1 MVYLKSMVTNLA
13 VLVLLLVG
21 LEWLLPAGD
30 VRRIVKAVMGLV
42 VLATLLNPL
51 LTLLTGGW
59 SAQWGGVWGTLPT
72 AAYEDRGEQVIQAGQ
87 RVLFQH
93 WQREMEKQAS
103 SLILGLGD
111 VLACQVTFTIEPE
124 LSCVVRVT
132 TVKDGA
138 VAKNSIAPV
147 EIRVGERPPA
157 RGGLQEQIYQV
168 LHNAYGLLP
177 EQIEIIYE
185 GV

>member
-1 MVYLKSMVTNLA
+1 MVTNLA

-21 LEWLLPAGD
+21 LEWLLPAGI
-30 VRRIVKAVMGLV
+30 RRIVKAVMGLV

-51 LTLLTGGW
+51 LTLLTGAGLPN
-59 SAQWGGVWGTLPT
+59 GVVSGTLPT
-72 AAYEDRGEQVIQAGQ
+72 AAYEDRGEEVIQAGQ

-138 VAKNSIAPV
+138 VATNSIAPV

-157 RGGLQEQIYQV
+157 RGGLQEQIHQV